1 MGEPFERISGLD
13 RTIHDPSRLALMTA
27 LRSTTGADFLYL
39 RRLTGMSKGNM
50 SNHLAKLEEAGLVS
64 IGKRFVGKK
73 PVTSAALTAEGR
85 AAVEAHWSELK
96 RLDEEAERWRREQ
109 DNPRAGGLADDPL
122 GGGDGRVRPP

>member
-1 MGEPFERISGLD
+1 MGEPFEQIAGLD
-13 RTIHDPSRLALMTA
+13 RTIHDPSRLAIMTA

-73 PVTSAALTAEGR
+73 PVTSAALTAEGK
-85 AAVEAHWSELK
+85 AAVEAHWGELK
-96 RLDEEAERWRREQ
+96 RLEEEAELWRREQ
-109 DNPRAGGLADDPL
+109 DDPRTGDLTEDLL
-122 GGGDGRVRPP
+122 GGATGA

>member
-1 MGEPFERISGLD
+1 MGEPFEEIAGLN
-13 RTIHDPSRLALMTA
+13 RTIHEPSRLALMTA

-73 PVTSAALTAEGR
+73 PVTSAALTAKGKI
-85 AAVEAHWSELK
+85 ALEAHWRELK
-96 RLDEEAERWRREQ
+96 RLEEEAERWRREQ
-109 DNPRAGGLADDPL
+109 QEQPRVGGLADDFL
-122 GGGDGRVRPP
+122 GGATRA